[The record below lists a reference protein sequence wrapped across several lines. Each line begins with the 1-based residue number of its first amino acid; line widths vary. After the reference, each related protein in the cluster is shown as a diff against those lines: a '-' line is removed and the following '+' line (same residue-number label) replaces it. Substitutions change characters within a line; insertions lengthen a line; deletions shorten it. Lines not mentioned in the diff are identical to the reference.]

1 MKNVQEKHFWMY
13 PKSNNLGEHA
23 VLLLTCPVLLPR
35 APGDFLLQGLHA
47 KRAMNKK
54 KASHAT
60 LRSTCAYSTV
70 YGNNSDPSFLS
81 FNLQPQESKHSL
93 RNHQTEE
100 QHAIKWPLF
109 ATKFDE

>member
-1 MKNVQEKHFWMY
+1 MLLDVCN
-13 PKSNNLGEHA
+13 SNSLGERA

-35 APGDFLLQGLHA
+35 APGDFLLLELHA
-47 KRAMNKK
+47 KGLQTGK

-60 LRSTCAYSTV
+60 HAVSVLTV
-70 YGNNSDPSFLS
+70 LYMIFMYAYGNNTDPSFLS
-81 FNLQPQESKHSL
+81 LNLQPQESKYSL

-109 ATKFDE
+109 AAKLDK